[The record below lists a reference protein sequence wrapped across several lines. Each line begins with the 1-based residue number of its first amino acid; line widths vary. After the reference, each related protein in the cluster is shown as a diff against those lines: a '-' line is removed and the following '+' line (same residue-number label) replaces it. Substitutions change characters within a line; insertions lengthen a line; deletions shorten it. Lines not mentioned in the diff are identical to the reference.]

1 MIVATKIVPPHG
13 ACVGHHA
20 VFAPSSVGLSSV
32 PVRPCDFRSVGPS
45 PSAFPLDVVGAEP
58 ELWESVVLLRPSLNV
73 PAFPSAGKLGEA
85 SSYLR
90 TDLLCFPPVSLVLRE
105 GVMAFVVLLSFKVSQ
120 ASPL

>member
-1 MIVATKIVPPHG
+1 M
-13 ACVGHHA
+13 
-20 VFAPSSVGLSSV
+20 LSSV

-58 ELWESVVLLRPSLNV
+58 EIWESVVLLRPSLNV

-105 GVMAFVVLLSFKVSQ
+105 GVMGFRGSAQLQGFPSQSFVSWIVYHTYLRASLALAGSFSLQFK
-120 ASPL
+120 